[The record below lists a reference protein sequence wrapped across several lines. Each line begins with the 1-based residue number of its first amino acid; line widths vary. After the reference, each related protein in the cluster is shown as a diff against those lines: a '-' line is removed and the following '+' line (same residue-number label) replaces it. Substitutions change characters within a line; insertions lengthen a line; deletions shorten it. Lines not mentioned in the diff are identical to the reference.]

1 MCNSDFLHSFAGSI
15 RLSNNIAILTDS
27 SRNVFQSDSVEGTFN
42 SNLGDVRK
50 SYVVN
55 HGMLQ
60 WQKNADN
67 SNCST
72 PNNVIWRNCLYYR
85 CYNSYIFMRKTSL
98 DFAYAEIDLPQ
109 LNLLP

>member
-1 MCNSDFLHSFAGSI
+1 M
-15 RLSNNIAILTDS
+15 DS
-27 SRNVFQSDSVEGTFN
+27 SRSVFQSDSVEGTFN

-55 HGMLQ
+55 HGVLQ

-72 PNNVIWRNCLYYR
+72 PNNVIWRNCLYHG